1 MAAAWDGE
9 DGEHWLT
16 WAELYDRAVSR
27 HHDPLLATAR
37 IGSADRVLDV
47 GCGNGQTTRDAARR
61 AAGGLAVG
69 IDLSARLLDN
79 ARRLATEEGV
89 ANATF
94 VQGDAQVHPFAS
106 ASFDVVISRT
116 GTMFFG
122 DPVAAFA
129 NIAGALRPHGRLAM
143 LVWQAPTAN
152 EWITEIFRILTAG
165 RSPTPPP
172 PAGAP
177 GPFSLAD
184 PDVVRATLTGAGFA
198 DIRVEGHAAP
208 MYFGA
213 SGDEAFRFL
222 SSLGLVRSSLE
233 AVGRDDRCAVLDGL
247 CESVAA
253 HETTG
258 GVHYDSAAWIV
269 SAEKPAEGEER

>member
-1 MAAAWDGE
+1 M
-9 DGEHWLT
+9 T
-16 WAELYDRAVSR
+16 
-27 HHDPLLATAR
+27 P
-37 IGSADRVLDV
+37 ADRVLDI
-47 GCGNGQTTRDAARR
+47 GCDNGQTTRDAARR
-61 AAGGLAVG
+61 AARGLAVG

-79 ARRLATEEGV
+79 ARRLAAEEGV

-94 VQGDAQVHPFAS
+94 VQGDAQVHPFAG
-106 ASFDVVISRT
+106 APFDVVVSRT

-129 NIAGALRPHGRLAM
+129 NLAAALRPRGRLAM

-152 EWITEIFRILTAG
+152 EWITEILRILSGG
-165 RSPTPPP
+165 RPPSSPP

-198 DIRVEGHAAP
+198 DIQVESHAAP

-213 SGDEAFRFL
+213 SVAEAVRFL

-233 AVGRDDRCAVLDGL
+233 AAGRDDRGAALDGL
-247 CESVAA
+247 RESVAA
-253 HETTG
+253 HETTD
-258 GVHYDSAAWIV
+258 GVLYDSAAWIV
-269 SAEKPAEGEER
+269 TAEKPTATVPAG